1 LPNTTEVFMNILVVS
16 GGRSAE
22 RDVSLVSGAWVREAL
37 TGAGHSV
44 TDVRIG
50 PGGDWTLSGGHLS
63 IDAGECPWKLFSGGA
78 ELIFDV
84 LFPVLHG
91 PFGEDGTVQG
101 LCETAGWPCAGVPV
115 MGCAVAMDKQTMR
128 LLARDAGL
136 PLLPWVFTDGSE
148 EPGLFAGQALQLG
161 STLFVKPSRM
171 GSSVGI
177 SRAEGRDELIAA
189 IETASRYDSRILVEQ
204 ALTAPREIEVS
215 VLGTGGRVEASV
227 PGEIVPGREWYD
239 YRAKYHCDDSRLMIP
254 ADLSEATARSIRQM
268 AMTAFRLLGGTG
280 FARVDFL
287 ADRTTGEVFFN
298 EVNTIPGFTSISMF
312 PKLWDASGLSC
323 EKLLNA
329 ILSEA
334 LARPLTGTAAK
345 P

>member
-1 LPNTTEVFMNILVVS
+1 MKVLVVS

-22 RDVSLVSGAWVREAL
+22 RDVSLVSGAWVRESLAR
-37 TGAGHSV
+37 AGHSV
-44 TDVRIG
+44 LDVRIG
-50 PGGDWTLSGGHLS
+50 AGGDWTLSGEPMC
-63 IDAGECPWKLFSGGA
+63 IDMGECPWKLLSKGSA
-78 ELIFDV
+78 VPFDV
-84 LFPVLHG
+84 VFPVLHG

-101 LCETAGWPCAGVPV
+101 LCETAGWPYAGVPV

-136 PLLPWVFTDGSE
+136 PLLPWVFTDCSE
-148 EPGLFAGQALQLG
+148 DPRLFADQALQLG
-161 STLFVKPSRM
+161 PALFVKPSRM

-177 SRAEGRDELIAA
+177 SRAEGMDELLTA
-189 IETASRYDSRILVEQ
+189 IGVASRYDCRIVVER
-204 ALTAPREIEVS
+204 ALTAPRELEVS
-215 VLGTGGRVEASV
+215 VLGTGEGVEASV

-239 YRAKYHCDDSRLMIP
+239 YNAKYHCDDSRLMIP
-254 ADLSEATARSIRQM
+254 ADLPETTALNIGLM
-268 AMTAFRLLGGTG
+268 ARTAFRLLGGRG

-287 ADRTTGEVFFN
+287 LDSATGEVFFN

-312 PKLWDASGLSC
+312 PKLWNASGLSS

-334 LARPLTGTAAK
+334 LSRPLNGTAAK
-345 P
+345 A

>member
-1 LPNTTEVFMNILVVS
+1 LPNTTEVFMKVLVVS

-22 RDVSLVSGAWVREAL
+22 RDVSLVSGAWVRNTL
-37 TGAGHSV
+37 TDSGHSV
-44 TDVRIG
+44 LDMRIG
-50 PGGDWTLSGGHLS
+50 PGGDWTLSGEPLS
-63 IDAGECPWKLFSGGA
+63 LIAGECPWKLLSNGSPVP
-78 ELIFDV
+78 FDAV
-84 LFPVLHG
+84 FPVLHG
-91 PFGEDGTVQG
+91 PFGEDGTFQG

-148 EPGLFAGQALQLG
+148 DPGLFAGQALQLG

-177 SRAEGRDELIAA
+177 SRAGDREELLAA
-189 IETASRYDSRILVEQ
+189 IETASRYDRRVVVER
-204 ALTAPREIEVS
+204 ALAAPREIEVS
-215 VLGTGGRVEASV
+215 VLGTGEKIEVSV
-227 PGEIVPGREWYD
+227 PGEVLPGKGWYD
-239 YRAKYHCDDSRLMIP
+239 YDAKYHCDDSRLVIP
-254 ADLSEATARSIRQM
+254 ADLPETTVLNIDLMAR
-268 AMTAFRLLGGTG
+268 TAFRLLGGNG

-287 ADRTTGEVFFN
+287 LDRANGEVFFN

-312 PKLWDASGLSC
+312 PKLWNASGLSSGD
-323 EKLLNA
+323 LLEA

-334 LARPLTGTAAK
+334 LSRPRNGTAAK

>member
-1 LPNTTEVFMNILVVS
+1 MNVLVVS

-22 RDVSLVSGAWVREAL
+22 RDVSLVSGAWVRKVLAES
-37 TGAGHSV
+37 GHSV
-44 TDVRIG
+44 LDLRIG
-50 PGGDWTLSGGHLS
+50 PGGDWTLYGEPLS
-63 IDAGECPWKLFSGGA
+63 ICAGECPWKLLSDGS
-78 ELIFDV
+78 ELPFDV
-84 LFPVLHG
+84 VFPVLHG

-101 LCETAGWPCAGVPV
+101 LCETAGWPYAGVPV

-148 EPGLFAGQALQLG
+148 DLLLFVEQAMHLG

-177 SRAEGRDELIAA
+177 SRAEGRDQLLAA
-189 IETASRYDSRILVEQ
+189 IEAASRYDGRIVVER
-204 ALTAPREIEVS
+204 ALSSPREIEVS
-215 VLGTGGRVEASV
+215 VLGTGEHVEASV

-239 YRAKYHCDDSRLMIP
+239 YSAKYQCDDSRLVIP
-254 ADLSEATARSIRQM
+254 ADLPETTALNLGLM
-268 AMTAFRLLGGTG
+268 ARAAFRLLGGTG

-287 ADRTTGEVFFN
+287 VDRVTGEVFFN

-312 PKLWDASGLSC
+312 PKLWNASGLSSG
-323 EKLLNA
+323 KLLDA

-334 LARPLTGTAAK
+334 ISRPLTGTAAK

>member
-1 LPNTTEVFMNILVVS
+1 MANTTEVFMNVLVVS

-37 TGAGHSV
+37 AGAGHSV
-44 TDVRIG
+44 LDVRIG
-50 PGGDWTLSGGHLS
+50 PGGDWTLSGEPLG
-63 IDAGECPWKLFSGGA
+63 IDAGECPWKLLSNGTG
-78 ELIFDV
+78 LPFDV
-84 LFPVLHG
+84 VFPVLHG

-101 LCETAGWPCAGVPV
+101 LCETAGWPYAGVPV

-148 EPGLFAGQALQLG
+148 DPGLFAGQALKLG

-177 SRAEGRDELIAA
+177 SRAEGRDELLAA
-189 IETASRYDSRILVEQ
+189 IETASRYDGRILVER

-215 VLGTGGRVEASV
+215 VLGTAGRVETSV

-239 YRAKYHCDDSRLMIP
+239 YNAKYHCDDSRLMIP
-254 ADLSEATARSIRQM
+254 ADLPETTALDIGLM
-268 AMTAFRLLGGTG
+268 ARTAFMLLGGTG

-287 ADRTTGEVFFN
+287 VDRATGEVFFN
-298 EVNTIPGFTSISMF
+298 EINTIPGFTSISMF
-312 PKLWDASGLSC
+312 PKLWDASGLPSGR
-323 EKLLNA
+323 LLDA
-329 ILSEA
+329 ILSDA
-334 LARPLTGTAAK
+334 VSRPLTGTGVK

>member
-1 LPNTTEVFMNILVVS
+1 MNVLVVS

-22 RDVSLVSGAWVREAL
+22 RDVSLVSGAWVRESLAR
-37 TGAGHSV
+37 AGHSV
-44 TDVRIG
+44 LDVRIG
-50 PGGDWTLSGGHLS
+50 ADGEWTLSGEPMC
-63 IDAGECPWKLFSGGA
+63 IDMDECPWKIFSRGTA
-78 ELIFDV
+78 VPFDV
-84 LFPVLHG
+84 VFPVLHG

-101 LCETAGWPCAGVPV
+101 LCETAGWPYAGVPV

-148 EPGLFAGQALQLG
+148 DARLFAGQALQLG

-177 SRAEGRDELIAA
+177 VRAEGMDELLAA
-189 IETASRYDSRILVEQ
+189 IGTASRYDCRIVVER

-215 VLGTGGRVEASV
+215 VLGTGERIESSV

-239 YRAKYHCDDSRLMIP
+239 YSAKYHCDDSRLVIP
-254 ADLSEATARSIRQM
+254 ADLPETTALNIGLM
-268 AMTAFRLLGGTG
+268 ARTAFRLLGGRG

-287 ADRTTGEVFFN
+287 VDRTTGEVFFN

-312 PKLWDASGLSC
+312 PKLWDASGLPS
-323 EKLLNA
+323 EKLLGA

-334 LARPLTGTAAK
+334 IARPLTGTEAR